1 MAVAH
6 SEATMTSRRG
16 CETNLELP
24 LVELLCA
31 FDIPLRAQMA
41 EGSELLPPTAD
52 GAFVDLQDA
61 GK

>member
-1 MAVAH
+1 
-6 SEATMTSRRG
+6 MTSRCG

-31 FDIPLRAQMA
+31 FDVPLGAQVA

-61 GK
+61 GG